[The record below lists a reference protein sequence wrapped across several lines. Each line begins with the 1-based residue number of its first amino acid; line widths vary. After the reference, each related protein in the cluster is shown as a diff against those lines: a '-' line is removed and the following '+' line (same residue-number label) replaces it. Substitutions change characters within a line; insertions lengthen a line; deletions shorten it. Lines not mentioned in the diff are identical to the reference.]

1 MGSLPFSRGS
11 SWPRE
16 WTQGHCI
23 AGRLFTSEPP
33 GKHVKVLNWYEV
45 RSVNIFLNI
54 ACYWFIKR
62 SLSLK
67 QCNLLKIFVTSMG
80 IFVHLDFYFM
90 WSMCNY
96 PTNIFLNDIPC
107 FSSHIC
113 QTHSILC
120 LIPGSER
127 IHLQYEETRVRFLGW
142 EDPLENKMETHSSV
156 LAWEIPWTEEPE
168 GLVDGVTKS
177 RTQASN

>member
-1 MGSLPFSRGS
+1 
-11 SWPRE
+11 
-16 WTQGHCI
+16 
-23 AGRLFTSEPP
+23 
-33 GKHVKVLNWYEV
+33 
-45 RSVNIFLNI
+45 
-54 ACYWFIKR
+54 
-62 SLSLK
+62 
-67 QCNLLKIFVTSMG
+67 
-80 IFVHLDFYFM
+80 
-90 WSMCNY
+90 MCNY

-142 EDPLENKMETHSSV
+142 EDPLEKKMETHSSV